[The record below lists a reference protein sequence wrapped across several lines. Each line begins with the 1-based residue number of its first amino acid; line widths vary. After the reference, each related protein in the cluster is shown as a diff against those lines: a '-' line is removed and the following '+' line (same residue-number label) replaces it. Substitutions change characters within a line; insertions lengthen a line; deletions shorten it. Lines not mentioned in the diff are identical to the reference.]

1 MFLKNYQIKVVSELK
16 RFYGKARTTK
26 DAFDTARKALPI
38 EMRHTLNWVQA
49 SFQTMVKEYKD
60 HCTNGIGEY
69 YPRIIMKVPTGG
81 GKTLLAVEA
90 IREYQNIFARKRTG
104 LVVWIVPSETIYSQT
119 VQKLRDKANPLRQL
133 LDQSSGN
140 KTLILEKGQRLTTH
154 DINENLVVLFVMI
167 QSISRKNGKEAL
179 KVFQDSGGFESFFP
193 ADNRYDLHAELI
205 KVCPNLD
212 LLSETG
218 PIVKTSLGNAI
229 RLSKPFIIIDEIHK
243 VFSDM
248 ARKTIDGLN
257 PEIVLGLTATPKAEM
272 NILVA
277 ITGLELKNE
286 DMVKLDMHIIPPSG
300 RKEDDWKTML
310 QEIKKHRDYLEKRAV
325 KYRQNSGLYIR
336 PIALIQVE
344 STGNDQRG
352 KGNVHSLDVKEFLQS
367 LEINPDEIAIKTS
380 YQNDIEDTNLFA
392 SDCNIRYIITK
403 YALREGWD
411 CSFAYILGIIPN
423 VNSDNGLTQLVGRI
437 LRQPFARKT
446 GVNELD
452 ESYVY
457 YSKGDTRS
465 ILEKVDSGF
474 KNEGLEDLVSK
485 IKVEDNDTINPTR
498 NVKIRKEF
506 QGKYEN
512 AFYLPVWVMIDKGDK
527 KRRFS
532 YELDIKPFIDYSSLT
547 ITNEVMERLEDSF
560 SNETKERQSI
570 IVTLDAESKVATK
583 YENSEVKGMEEM
595 NYGAIN
601 IDYLTRR
608 YAELTENAF
617 YARKLAASHIE
628 TLIKSINKVKV
639 EENFGYISAF
649 LHNLLSKVK
658 LEKEESLFLSYL
670 NSNKIVLAVSNDKE
684 LGFRIPDEDTI
695 VVGRRS
701 NPYKYYLF
709 EDVDLASMNSLEQR
723 VGDILDKQ
731 ERILWWFRN
740 KSSRSSRSCYS
751 IQGWQKYK
759 LRPDFVAAKKNYQG
773 ELELVYILES
783 KGEHLVGNADTVYK
797 QKVLNIMTEQK
808 KKKAIHHYEQTKL
821 PFGQVN
827 DNVTFYLVEQ
837 GKEEEEL
844 KKYFK

>member
-1 MFLKNYQIKVVSELK
+1 
-16 RFYGKARTTK
+16 
-26 DAFDTARKALPI
+26 
-38 EMRHTLNWVQA
+38 
-49 SFQTMVKEYKD
+49 
-60 HCTNGIGEY
+60 
-69 YPRIIMKVPTGG
+69 MKVPTGG

-154 DINENLVVLFVMI
+154 DIKENLVILFVMI

-272 NILVA
+272 NILVT
-277 ITGLELKNE
+277 ITGLELKDE

-300 RKEDDWKTML
+300 RKKDDWKTML
-310 QEIKKHRDYLEKRAV
+310 HEIKEHRDKLEKKAI

-352 KGNVHSLDVKEFLQS
+352 KGNVHSLDVKDFLQG

-380 YQNDIEDTNLFA
+380 SQNDIEDTNLFA

-498 NVKIRKEF
+498 KVKIRKEF
-506 QGKYEN
+506 QGKYES

-532 YELDIKPFIDYSSLT
+532 YALDIKPSLDYSSFT
-547 ITNEVMERLEDSF
+547 ITNAVIKRLNDSF
-560 SNETKERQSI
+560 SAETKERQSI

-583 YENSEVKGMEEM
+583 YENSEVNGTEE
-595 NYGAIN
+595 IN

-617 YARKLAASHIE
+617 YARKLAVSHTE
-628 TLIKSINKVKV
+628 TLITSIGKAHV

-649 LHNLLSKVK
+649 LYNLLSEVK
-658 LEKEESLFLSYL
+658 LKEEESLFLSYL
-670 NSNKIVLAVSNDKE
+670 NSNKIVLAVSNDNE
-684 LGFRIPDEDTI
+684 LGFRIPNEDNI
-695 VVGRRS
+695 VVGRMP

-709 EDVDLASMNSLEQR
+709 EDVDLASMNSLEQKI
-723 VGDILDKQ
+723 GDILDKQ

-740 KSSRSSRSCYS
+740 KVSRNGYS
-751 IQGWQKYK
+751 IQGWQEYK
-759 LRPDFVAAKKNYQG
+759 LRPDFVAAKKNNQD

-783 KGEHLVGNADTVYK
+783 KGEHLAGNADTVYK

-808 KKKAIHHYEQTKL
+808 KKKAIHHYEQMGL

-837 GKEEEEL
+837 GKEEAEL